1 MSMKSIARFFPTVA
15 RILMGLSFF
24 VFGLNGFF
32 NFLPQPSAPLPEGA
46 IAFLGALMQSGY
58 MFPLIFGTQTI
69 VGMLLLS
76 NRFVPLALVLIA
88 PFIVNSVA
96 FHIFLEPSGRGIA
109 FVFLVIQV
117 YLAWMYRNAY
127 RPVLAMHATPHLG
140 DS

>member
-127 RPVLAMHATPHLG
+127 RPVLAMHATPHPG